1 MEIYS
6 EAGRPGPTWHQNK
19 FSFPSP
25 LPEQEELE
33 QFLGGGDQ

>member
-6 EAGRPGPTWHQNK
+6 EDGRPGPTWHWNK
-19 FSFPSP
+19 FSFPSL

-33 QFLGGGDQ
+33 QFLGDVDQ